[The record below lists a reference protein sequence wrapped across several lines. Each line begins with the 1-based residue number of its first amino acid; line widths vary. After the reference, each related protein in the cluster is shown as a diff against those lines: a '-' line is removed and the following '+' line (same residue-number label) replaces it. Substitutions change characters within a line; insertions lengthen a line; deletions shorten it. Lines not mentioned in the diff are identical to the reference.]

1 MNIFQQYNKSLVNY
15 FSSNYFYAIL
25 GIVCGLTIDKII
37 THAKKILSK
46 ITNTLHFIWY
56 FTIIFNVYGLLLLL
70 NLVYL
75 NGLLESW
82 QSTTPGF
89 VFVSMIF
96 GTSYNLYSNI
106 QLLI

>member
-37 THAKKILSK
+37 THAKNFIKDYKYSTFYLVFLQLFLMFMVFAVVEFGISK
-46 ITNTLHFIWY
+46 WFA
-56 FTIIFNVYGLLLLL
+56 
-70 NLVYL
+70 
-75 NGLLESW
+75 ESW
-82 QSTTPGF
+82 QSITPGF